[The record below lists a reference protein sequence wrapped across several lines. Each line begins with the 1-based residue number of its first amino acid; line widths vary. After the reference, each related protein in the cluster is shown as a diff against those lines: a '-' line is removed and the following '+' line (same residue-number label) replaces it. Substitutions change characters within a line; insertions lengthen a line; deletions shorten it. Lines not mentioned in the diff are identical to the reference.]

1 MTNRT
6 VVVELRFVIDSVIEC
21 GTRKTEWS
29 SQLSNHVLVFVV
41 WKSDGELERVGG
53 ISEDESDVIAW

>member
-21 GTRKTEWS
+21 GTRGTKRS
-29 SQLSNHVLVFVV
+29 SQLSDDVLVFVV
-41 WKSDGELERVGG
+41 WKGDGELERVGG
-53 ISEDESDVIAW
+53 ISEYESDVIAW